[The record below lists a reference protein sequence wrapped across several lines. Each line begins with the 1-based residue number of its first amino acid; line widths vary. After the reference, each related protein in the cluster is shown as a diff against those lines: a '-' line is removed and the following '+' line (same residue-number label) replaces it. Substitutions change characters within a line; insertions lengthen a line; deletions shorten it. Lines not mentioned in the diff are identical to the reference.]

1 MSWCD
6 HHQPFSYAIK
16 HSCVLAQPTHA
27 GHLSNSIS
35 ERRNAQVGTFGAL
48 SDVCGSDLTIITATY
63 SSGTL
68 MYYTRTWKILKVSF
82 HIHVPVYKN
91 LLNVVLAMPWHAR
104 VAPTHVLILL
114 CIAPLRQID
123 HLHL

>member
-1 MSWCD
+1 M
-6 HHQPFSYAIK
+6 QGY
-16 HSCVLAQPTHA
+16 
-27 GHLSNSIS
+27 LSSSIG
-35 ERRNAQVGTFGAL
+35 ERRNVQVGTFGAL

-63 SSGTL
+63 SSGTG
-68 MYYTRTWKILKVSF
+68 RFQKVSF

-104 VAPTHVLILL
+104 VAPTRMLILL
-114 CIAPLRQID
+114 CIAPLMQID

>member
-1 MSWCD
+1 M
-6 HHQPFSYAIK
+6 
-16 HSCVLAQPTHA
+16 CVVVTSRSSQL
-27 GHLSNSIS
+27 NI
-35 ERRNAQVGTFGAL
+35 AL
-48 SDVCGSDLTIITATY
+48 GLEDS
-63 SSGTL
+63 
-68 MYYTRTWKILKVSF
+68 KKVSI

-114 CIAPLRQID
+114 RIAPLMQID